1 MYTYKY
7 IAYIKWRYPGSHII
21 SHSRSLSISG
31 DHNYDYPP
39 NALGVGIVP
48 PNVQECYEEGSTIDI
63 VSVLTAHHKG
73 HFEVKACPIA
83 PGEVAS
89 QACFDEHPL
98 TFEKD
103 MLYGGVKQNEYP
115 GRAYIPLKENTVS
128 NYAWCMIIFLCMLY
142 MYVYYIYIL

>member
-1 MYTYKY
+1 M
-7 IAYIKWRYPGSHII
+7 
-21 SHSRSLSISG
+21 
-31 DHNYDYPP
+31 
-39 NALGVGIVP
+39 GVGIVP

-103 MLYGGVKQNEYP
+103 MLYGGVKQNEYA

-128 NYAWCMIIFLCMLY
+128 NYA
-142 MYVYYIYIL
+142 

>member
-1 MYTYKY
+1 MF
-7 IAYIKWRYPGSHII
+7 H
-21 SHSRSLSISG
+21 SLSIPG

-39 NALGVGIVP
+39 NAIGVGIVP

-63 VSVLTAHHKG
+63 VSALTAHHKG

-103 MLYGGVKQNEYP
+103 MLYGAVKHDEYP
-115 GRAYIPLKENTVS
+115 GRAYIPLKETTVLEP
-128 NYAWCMIIFLCMLY
+128 NGEY
-142 MYVYYIYIL
+142 MYHHQFKLPEGLRGELILLQWYYLTANSW